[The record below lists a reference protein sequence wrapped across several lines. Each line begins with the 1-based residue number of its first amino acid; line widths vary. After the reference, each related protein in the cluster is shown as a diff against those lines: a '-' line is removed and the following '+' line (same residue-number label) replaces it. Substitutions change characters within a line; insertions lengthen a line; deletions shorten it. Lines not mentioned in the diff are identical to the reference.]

1 MRHEDAQSDG
11 YFWSD
16 HEADDELTRLKL
28 IERGARIGIFSM
40 GGFND
45 DADDGA
51 GFPAVR
57 R

>member
-1 MRHEDAQSDG
+1 LRHEDAQSDG

-16 HEADDELTRLKL
+16 HEADDEFTRLKL